1 VSEFRKEQIM
11 KWKLASIVA
20 VLTLALAVA
29 LPLFA
34 QEADEVEIEDDDI
47 VWAGGWGHG
56 GGHGDGPGKAMVEEL
71 ALTKDQLKKMD
82 EMRSTHRKEMIP
94 IRAQLQVK
102 QIELNEL
109 FTSDAAIG
117 TINSKIDE
125 ISKLKTDMAK
135 KKAAHR
141 VAMRQLLTPEQREIW
156 NSMPDMRGKMG
167 GHGKAMMERGMK
179 MNRMDC
185 DERGPRGGGRGRGL

>member
-1 VSEFRKEQIM
+1 M

-34 QEADEVEIEDDDI
+34 QEADDVDIDNDDV

-56 GGHGDGPGKAMVEEL
+56 GGPGNGPGKAMMEEL
-71 ALTKDQLKKMD
+71 ALTKDQLQKMD
-82 EMRSTHRKEMIP
+82 QMRSTNRKEMIP
-94 IRAQLQVK
+94 LRAQVKVK

-109 FTSDAAIG
+109 FDSDAAIG

-125 ISKLKTDMAK
+125 ISKLRTDIAK
-135 KKAAHR
+135 KQAAHR
-141 VAMRQLLTPEQREIW
+141 IAMRQLLTPEQREIW
-156 NSMPDMRGKMG
+156 DSRPKMMGKMG
-167 GHGKAMMERGMK
+167 GQGKCMMERGMR

-185 DERGPRGGGRGRGL
+185 DERGPRGGGRRRAL